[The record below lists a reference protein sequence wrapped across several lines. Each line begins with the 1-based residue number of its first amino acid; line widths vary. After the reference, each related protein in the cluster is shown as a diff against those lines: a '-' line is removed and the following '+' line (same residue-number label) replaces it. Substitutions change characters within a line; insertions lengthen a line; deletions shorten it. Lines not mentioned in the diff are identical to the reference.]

1 MLPDIL
7 DLLVDPADPHGA
19 ALKLSAEGLH
29 ANGHTYP
36 LAEAGYAIFLLEDT
50 SEESAQ
56 GDDPAMLHAR
66 EAFLSRGHFAPF
78 VEAVSTAVHD
88 AIDEAGIPEEEN
100 PIICEIG
107 AGTGYYLAHNLDE
120 VYGALGIGIDISP
133 AAAEHLASCHP
144 RVGAVVADAQRLPL
158 RDGVV
163 DALTVIFS
171 PYNPTECA
179 RVLTAKGQLIALVP
193 EPGHLQELRQPL
205 GIRDVEAG
213 SVEHFSQQA
222 AQAGFRLL
230 AQEPIEFSMRLDRE
244 SIKAQIG
251 MSPSARDIPE
261 DELAERA
268 AQLAPA
274 MTVTAKASLLRFI
287 KN

>member
-1 MLPDIL
+1 MLADIL
-7 DLLVDPADPHGA
+7 DLLADPNGEP
-19 ALKLSAEGLH
+19 LEFSEKGLH
-29 ANGHTYP
+29 AHGRTYP
-36 LAEAGYAIFLLEDT
+36 IADAGYAIFLLEDA
-50 SEESAQ
+50 SEETSQ

-78 VEAVSTAVHD
+78 VEEVSAAVHD
-88 AIDEAGIPEEEN
+88 AIDEAGIPEEDT
-100 PIICEIG
+100 PVICEIG

-120 VYGALGIGIDISP
+120 VYGAIGIGIDISS

-144 RVGAVVADAQRLPL
+144 RVGAVVADARQRLPL
-158 RDGVV
+158 HDGVV

-171 PYNPTECA
+171 PHNAAECA
-179 RVLTAKGQLIALVP
+179 RVLAPTGQLIVLLP
-193 EPGHLQELRQPL
+193 EPGHLKELRQPL
-205 GIRDVEAG
+205 GIRDVEPGGVA
-213 SVEHFSQQA
+213 EFREQA
-222 AQAGFRLL
+222 AEAGLVF
-230 AQEPIEFSMRLDRE
+230 AAEPRTIEFSMRLDRE

-268 AQLAPA
+268 AQLPPA
-274 MTVTAKASLLRFI
+274 MTVSAKASLLRFR